1 MQTLYSRSVRQQDAI
16 HTLKKC
22 FVIKNPNLCQRV
34 GRNFTRRAHVGVK
47 RCNVTPAI
55 HSAGQFKV
63 HTQANIYLYTAVSDG
78 YLNALLVLK
87 LKPRVVTTGADTN
100 PRNAAVG

>member
-1 MQTLYSRSVRQQDAI
+1 MGSPNETLWFTFPLAI
-16 HTLKKC
+16 DPYICPFHTIMLH
-22 FVIKNPNLCQRV
+22 F
-34 GRNFTRRAHVGVK
+34 
-47 RCNVTPAI
+47 
-55 HSAGQFKV
+55 AGQFKV

-87 LKPRVVTTGADTN
+87 LKPRVVITVSHTN